1 MTQINQR
8 EIISKKLY
16 GLNKHLIDLSKLF
29 DFKKLPKVLMLT
41 GKKGQGKFTL
51 IQHLLSYVMDKDN
64 YDLNLAT
71 VKDKNKVFYN
81 FKENTNPNIIYIK
94 CDDNKF
100 KIDDIRSLR
109 NNLQKSSINN
119 FQRFIIFDDVEC
131 LNDNCINALL
141 KTIEEPSKT
150 NYFILINNQNS
161 NVLDTLKSRCIELF
175 IFLNQNERLEIIK
188 RLTNDLKIEKKIDIK
203 NTTLTPGSYLKYNQI
218 LEDEKMSLKDKL
230 ISNIEKLFKSY
241 KQKKNIEYLNFAIYL
256 VNQYYFEI
264 SKTQSNVTTINEKR
278 VNIIKKIQE
287 TNKLNLNQANLI
299 TEIENY
305 I

>member
-1 MTQINQR
+1 M
-8 EIISKKLY
+8 
-16 GLNKHLIDLSKLF
+16 
-29 DFKKLPKVLMLT
+29 
-41 GKKGQGKFTL
+41 
-51 IQHLLSYVMDKDN
+51 
-64 YDLNLAT
+64 
-71 VKDKNKVFYN
+71 
-81 FKENTNPNIIYIK
+81 
-94 CDDNKF
+94 
-100 KIDDIRSLR
+100 
-109 NNLQKSSINN
+109 
-119 FQRFIIFDDVEC
+119 
-131 LNDNCINALL
+131 L